1 MKKLLPL
8 AVLAALSSVHV
19 ASAQAAD
26 VSAAVGATGQSGM
39 TYRLGLS
46 WDWDKSWWQT
56 STGRLTGYWDAG
68 YTYWE
73 GGDEGAGKHSLSF
86 APVFVYE
93 FAGDSIKPFIEAGI
107 GVAAFSGTRVGDQN
121 LGSSLNFEDRI
132 GAGLKF
138 ANGQSVGVR
147 AIHYSNAGLKQPND
161 GSSPTACSTRSR
173 SSRHGRKKPG
183 SSRLFHACDSSTTP
197 HRPMERASHLAGGDS
212 SLTRPTRDHRAAAG
226 CGKLPAPVRGWPS
239 GRPLAVDSRPRRT
252 APGWTDRGSPCAP
265 GRPVPAASGG

>member
-147 AIHYSNAGLKQPND
+147 AIHYSNAGRNSRTTV
-161 GSSPTACSTRSR
+161 SSPTACSTRSR

-183 SSRLFHACDSSTTP
+183 FIPAFSCLRFFRHAAP
-197 HRPMERASHLAGGDS
+197 PLERASHLAGGDS

-226 CGKLPAPVRGWPS
+226 CGKPPAPVRGWPS
-239 GRPLAVDSRPRRT
+239 GRPSAVDSRPRRT
-252 APGWTDRGSPCAP
+252 VPGWTDRGSPCAP